1 MTALRAMTILE
12 FAEKKRSTGGAIKQA
27 KREIRNEHRVKKE
40 AKLAAAVEAA
50 GYGDDGLEP
59 SDVSTG
65 QEAGANLMD

>member
-27 KREIRNEHRVKKE
+27 KREIRNEHRVKREVK
-40 AKLAAAVEAA
+40 AAAVMAE

-59 SDVSTG
+59 SDGSTV
-65 QEAGANLMD
+65 QEQPGV